1 MAIEERIILT
11 ADASDAAKNLNRV
24 NSALTK
30 LDSTLD
36 KVGMTVKDIDYSN
49 LKEASAAIDA
59 LSKTLTSDTPKV
71 LNSIA
76 KSFSNLNN
84 SLENFS
90 NVDRFEELKNSIAGV
105 AQYIDNFT
113 GLAEALQLLS
123 RELKNAEVAANG
135 TKVEIR
141 DTADGTGELTV
152 SVKNLSD
159 TGTTATTS
167 LKSLRDEV
175 KRAQNDL
182 LNAEKGTDEYTDA
195 LERLTEANSQ
205 LQEVQL
211 LTSRGSG
218 DLANVF
224 SNTTRVLRQGVQLFQ
239 TTQGV
244 ISLLNV
250 ESADFE
256 KTLVKLQATLAI
268 VNGVAGLAT
277 LPRNLLVLRRSLQ
290 LSRLAVVELTSA
302 LLTNPLVAFGVAAA
316 ALAVTLY
323 SLRDAFFNTK
333 EQADDA
339 KAANDRF
346 ISSIQRSNDVAEYN
360 IELLSAQGASQEE
373 LIKKQRYYTQQRL
386 DLLNAEFRALF
397 NQVREL
403 QRLNRRRDQDLINQ
417 LVESGNEIAK
427 IIAQTNK
434 ELENLD
440 RRANINRLK
449 IQTDEA
455 KKRSAA
461 AEQQAKKDQ
470 DEVKKILNDV
480 QNVFKSS
487 YEIIFKQLTDEYNRR
502 RALLI
507 KYNKDTLDLEIKY
520 QHDVI
525 ALQKQRDAEEVQQ
538 INNRIEN
545 NLAAQQK
552 EYDLQIAA
560 FELQSADMLQR
571 LAEFEQQLQL
581 QEQTGI
587 GMGVDPE
594 LLRSIAE
601 TESMLEERNLQL
613 EFQRIERYE
622 AYVRELEDTL
632 SLEQLSSEQRISLQE
647 QLNTAYSKIQKDR
660 ADYTIQQINR
670 ETAASQRQADV
681 EARIK
686 REREALINSYTNSLL
701 TGAAAAVSIL
711 GSESVAGKAIAVA
724 GATIDTYRA
733 ATQTLATPGLPYPA
747 RVAATAATI
756 AQGLAS
762 VKNILSVNPLG
773 ENNISTGGNSGAF
786 SPYEVP
792 TTTAPNIEDYYEP
805 FNTRAVTELNST
817 EDVELNRVYVVESD
831 IANATFNSQLRI
843 SESTF

>member
-11 ADASDAAKNLNRV
+11 ADASGAAKNLNRV

-36 KVGMTVKDIDYSN
+36 KVGKTVKDIDYSN

-90 NVDRFEELKNSIAGV
+90 SVDRFEELKNSIAGV

-141 DTADGTGELTV
+141 DTADGTGELTA
-152 SVKNLSD
+152 SVKILSD

-211 LTSRGSG
+211 LTSRGAG

-346 ISSIQRSNDVAEYN
+346 VLSIQRSNEVAEYN

-397 NQVREL
+397 DQVREL

-461 AEQQAKKDQ
+461 AQQQVKKDQ
-470 DEVKKILNDV
+470 DDVKKILNDV

-487 YEIIFKQLTDEYNRR
+487 YEISFKQLTDEYNRR

-507 KYNKDTLDLEIKY
+507 KYNKDTLDLELKY
-520 QHDVI
+520 QQDVI
-525 ALQKQRDAEEVQQ
+525 ALQKQRSAEEVQE

-571 LAEFEQQLQL
+571 LAEFEQQL

-632 SLEQLSSEQRISLQE
+632 SLEQLSSEQRISIQE
-647 QLNTAYSKIQKDR
+647 QLNTAYSKLQKDR

-792 TTTAPNIEDYYEP
+792 TTTAPDIEEFYEP
-805 FNTRAVTELNST
+805 FNTRSVTELNST

-831 IANATFNSQLRI
+831 IANATFNSQVRI
-843 SESTF
+843 YESTF

>member
-36 KVGMTVKDIDYSN
+36 KVGKTVKDIDYSN

-71 LNSIA
+71 LNNIA

-90 NVDRFEELKNSIAGV
+90 SVDRFEELKNSIAGV

-182 LNAEKGTDEYTDA
+182 LNSQKGTDEYTDA

-211 LTSRGSG
+211 LTSRGAG

-346 ISSIQRSNDVAEYN
+346 ILSIQRSNDVAEYN

-397 NQVREL
+397 DQVREL
-403 QRLNRRRDQDLINQ
+403 QRLNRRRDQDLIKQ

-434 ELENLD
+434 ELESLD
-440 RRANINRLK
+440 RRANVNRLK

-461 AEQQAKKDQ
+461 AEQQAKKDL

-487 YEIIFKQLTDEYNRR
+487 YEISFQQLTGEYNRR

-507 KYNKDTLDLEIKY
+507 KYNKDTLDLELKY
-520 QHDVI
+520 QQDVI
-525 ALQKQRDAEEVQQ
+525 ALQKQRDVEEVQQ

-571 LAEFEQQLQL
+571 LAEFEQQLQ
-581 QEQTGI
+581 EQTAI

-632 SLEQLSSEQRISLQE
+632 SLEQLSSDQRISLQE
-647 QLNTAYSKIQKDR
+647 QLNTAYSKLQKDR

-670 ETAASQRQADV
+670 ETTASQRQADI

-817 EDVELNRVYVVESD
+817 EDVELNRVYVLESD
-831 IANATFNSQLRI
+831 IANATFNSQVRI